1 MTLAVLRS
9 MLLSLLRD
17 RGSLA
22 LTFLLPVAFFLVFA
36 SIFGG
41 HSGDSPTVT
50 VAIAD
55 EGGTEATGR
64 LARALARE
72 PALDAVGADGKRVAA
87 GAPLPALSGDA
98 VRSLVRNGAA
108 DVGLILRKE
117 AGSGDAVFG
126 ASARPPVVVV
136 EDSAKGVAS
145 QIAQGLLQKTYFGA
159 MPDVLASGGMGLFE
173 DELGELTPAQRE
185 KFERGIASL
194 RADALEADASNEAAD
209 SDFGAIVELE
219 QVTGRSA
226 GQNSI
231 AYYAGAIAVMFL
243 MLSAASTAAHLI
255 EEKDAGILDRIL
267 AGPSGLAPLL
277 RAKFLFLVL
286 MGIVQ
291 IGAIFAVAW
300 LLRGVDLPGHFAGW
314 AIVTVAASAAA
325 AGLALALTAASR
337 TRRQA
342 HAVSTIGILI
352 LSAIGGS
359 MVPRFFMP
367 KWIQDLGWITPNT
380 WALEGYTRI
389 FWRDLPLS
397 SLAVPVGLLLA
408 VGVGGFLVAR
418 ILTRRWET
426 L

>member
-17 RGSLA
+17 KGSLA

-41 HSGDSPTVT
+41 HSGDAPTVA

-72 PALDAVGADGKRVAA
+72 PALDAVGADGRRVPP

-98 VRSLVRNGAA
+98 VRSLVRNGSA
-108 DVGLILRKE
+108 DVGLILRPE

-136 EDSAKGVAS
+136 EDGAKGVAS
-145 QIAQGLLQKTYFGA
+145 QIAQGLLQKVYFGA

-173 DELGELTPAQRE
+173 DELGELTPAQRG

-194 RADALEADASNEAAD
+194 RADALEADASNEAAE

-243 MLSAASTAAHLI
+243 MLSCASTAAHLI

-291 IGAIFAVAW
+291 LTAIFVVAW
-300 LLRGVDLPGHFAGW
+300 LLRGVDLPGHLAGY
-314 AIVTVAASAAA
+314 AIVTAAAAAAA

-342 HAVSTIGILI
+342 HAISTIGILI

-359 MVPRFFMP
+359 MVPRF
-367 KWIQDLGWITPNT
+367 
-380 WALEGYTRI
+380 
-389 FWRDLPLS
+389 
-397 SLAVPVGLLLA
+397 
-408 VGVGGFLVAR
+408 
-418 ILTRRWET
+418 
-426 L
+426 

>member
-1 MTLAVLRS
+1 
-9 MLLSLLRD
+9 
-17 RGSLA
+17 
-22 LTFLLPVAFFLVFA
+22 
-36 SIFGG
+36 
-41 HSGDSPTVT
+41 
-50 VAIAD
+50 
-55 EGGTEATGR
+55 
-64 LARALARE
+64 
-72 PALDAVGADGKRVAA
+72 
-87 GAPLPALSGDA
+87 
-98 VRSLVRNGAA
+98 
-108 DVGLILRKE
+108 
-117 AGSGDAVFG
+117 
-126 ASARPPVVVV
+126 
-136 EDSAKGVAS
+136 
-145 QIAQGLLQKTYFGA
+145 QK
-159 MPDVLASGGMGLFE
+159 
-173 DELGELTPAQRE
+173 E

-194 RADALEADASNEAAD
+194 RQDALDADASNEAAE
-209 SDFGAIVELE
+209 SDFGSIVELE

-243 MLSAASTAAHLI
+243 MLSCASTAAHLI

-291 IGAIFAVAW
+291 IGAIFVVAW

-314 AIVTVAASAAA
+314 AIVTVAAAAAA

-367 KWIQDLGWITPNT
+367 KWIQDLGWSACCWPS
-380 WALEGYTRI
+380 ASAGSS
-389 FWRDLPLS
+389 WR
-397 SLAVPVGLLLA
+397 AC
-408 VGVGGFLVAR
+408 
-418 ILTRRWET
+418 
-426 L
+426 

>member
-9 MLLSLLRD
+9 MLLTLLRD
-17 RGSLA
+17 RGALA

-41 HSGDSPTVT
+41 HSGDAPTVRI
-50 VAIAD
+50 ALAD
-55 EGGTEATGR
+55 EGGTEVTAR
-64 LARALARE
+64 LARALARD
-72 PALDAVGADGKRVAA
+72 PAVEAVGADGRPVPEGAA
-87 GAPLPALSGDA
+87 LPALSGDA
-98 VRSLVRNGAA
+98 VRALVRSGSA
-108 DVGLILRKE
+108 DVGLILRPE

-126 ASARPPVVVV
+126 ASARPPVVLV
-136 EDSAKGVAS
+136 EDSAKGVAA
-145 QIAQGLLQKTYFGA
+145 QIAQGLLQKTYFAA
-159 MPDVLASGGMGLFE
+159 MPDLLAEGGMGLFE
-173 DELGELTPAQRE
+173 DELGELTPEQRK
-185 KFERGIASL
+185 KFERGIQEL
-194 RADALEADASNEAAD
+194 RDEAIEADASNEAPEGDLA
-209 SDFGAIVELE
+209 GIVEVE

-243 MLSAASTAAHLI
+243 MLSSASTASHLL
-255 EEKDAGILDRIL
+255 EERDSGILDRVL

-286 MGIVQ
+286 TGVVQ
-291 IGAIFAVAW
+291 ISAIFVIAW
-300 LLRGVDLPGHFAGW
+300 LLRGVDLPGHFAGY
-314 AIVTVAASAAA
+314 AIVTLAASIAA

-337 TRRQA
+337 TPRQA

-389 FWRDLPLS
+389 FWRDERLA
-397 SLAVPVGLLLA
+397 SLALPVSLLLLA
-408 VGVGGFLVAR
+408 GIGGYLVAR
-418 ILTRRWET
+418 LLTRRWET